1 MSAGLR
7 KKEDVKDE
15 IFQDVLGVCSQTFH
29 SDLQSRSRMTFSLY
43 IMCSGAF
50 TWCHGCLWHIAHD
63 LSHTKACLGLNWSV
77 TAPDSLQSINFPEPL
92 RLLMV
97 HLLIWHLQCLWNIPL
112 RCVCGWGRVEGLW
125 QAVGSGLLKKSLF
138 IPPTQPAGMF
148 VRKLPFLADLRLIL
162 L

>member
-1 MSAGLR
+1 M
-7 KKEDVKDE
+7 
-15 IFQDVLGVCSQTFH
+15 LGVCSQTFH
-29 SDLQSRSRMTFSLY
+29 SDLQSRSRMTFCLY

-112 RCVCGWGRVEGLW
+112 RCVCGWG
-125 QAVGSGLLKKSLF
+125 GSGG
-138 IPPTQPAGMF
+138 TTTGGG
-148 VRKLPFLADLRLIL
+148 VRAAKEILVHPSYTTSRHVCKEVALPGWSEADFAVIL
-162 L
+162 LIATCSIYAIEF